1 MKWRSGCSEQI
12 GHDTSTR
19 SSAREFKLENSL
31 SGVLNAVFFD
41 KFRPIERIPKLN
53 PSLVLPVTAISWL
66 NMLKVSCIRQLW
78 PPAQHST
85 ALPAQHSTARHST
98 TCTAQHSTALPAQ
111 QSVGL
116 AVSLDAI
123 KAAHLKVSL
132 NEQGTAYSSHSWT
145 SDSSSAVH
153 ESLSVFVLCTL
164 KFIYLY
170 DISHWPLSWAR
181 WIHSILSHHISLT
194 SIYYIFPSTPIFS
207 EWPLSFSCPDQTPA
221 YVPPFPYTCHMHRPS
236 YSTLIER
243 PNNIY
248 WGGHSFSSL
257 ECSSWSSL

>member
-1 MKWRSGCSEQI
+1 MTTCTTHHYLHS
-12 GHDTSTR
+12 
-19 SSAREFKLENSL
+19 
-31 SGVLNAVFFD
+31 
-41 KFRPIERIPKLN
+41 
-53 PSLVLPVTAISWL
+53 
-66 NMLKVSCIRQLW
+66 KVSCIRQLW

-85 ALPAQHSTARHST
+85 
-98 TCTAQHSTALPAQ
+98 TCTAKCPALGSCDYLHSKVSCIRQLWPPAQHSTALPAQ